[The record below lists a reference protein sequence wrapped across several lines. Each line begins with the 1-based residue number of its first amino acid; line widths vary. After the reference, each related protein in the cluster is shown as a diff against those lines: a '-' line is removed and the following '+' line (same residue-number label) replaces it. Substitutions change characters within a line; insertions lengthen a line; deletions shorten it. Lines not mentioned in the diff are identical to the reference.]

1 MRQVNQFIL
10 DNSPVT
16 HYIEWAKKE
25 DCWEQVKANTWSFN
39 INEIKNDLIDE
50 KNPPKRNLI
59 TDTES
64 SEETKKH
71 EESII
76 RSIPFSL
83 WKKIEAWGRDSGF
96 LSIHYQSAASDTAHK
111 IKNNRK
117 LSDTDRSKAMPVFE
131 IVCQHNIELLEEADE
146 LAAQEK
152 AATEAIP
159 KTNSNSTSN
168 EITLELIQKM
178 VDWDRR
184 KRVLEDWKWK
194 VMDDVLQG
202 RKPLDDRKKYTFYL
216 NLEKLKKHGFTE
228 E

>member
-1 MRQVNQFIL
+1 MKQVNQFIL

-25 DCWEQVKANTWSFN
+25 ECWEQVKNHSWTFN
-39 INEIKNDLIDE
+39 INEISADLIDE
-50 KNPPKRNLI
+50 NNPPKRNI
-59 TDTES
+59 VADNENT
-64 SEETKKH
+64 EETARH

-76 RSIPFSL
+76 RSIPFAL
-83 WKKIEAWGRDSGF
+83 WKKIEAWGRDSDF
-96 LSIHYQSAASDTAHK
+96 LSIHYQSAASDTAYK
-111 IKNNRK
+111 VKNNRK
-117 LSDTDRSKAMPVFE
+117 LSDTERSKAMSIFE

-152 AATEAIP
+152 AATEIP
-159 KTNSNSTSN
+159 KRDSNSTNN

-202 RKPLDDRKKYTFYL
+202 RKPLDDRKKYTFFL

-228 E
+228 D